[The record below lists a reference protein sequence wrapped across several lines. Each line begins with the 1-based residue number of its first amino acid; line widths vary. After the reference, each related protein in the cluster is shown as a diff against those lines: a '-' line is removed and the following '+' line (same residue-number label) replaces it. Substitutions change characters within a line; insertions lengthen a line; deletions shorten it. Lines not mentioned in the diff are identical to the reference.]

1 MDLIRSPSG
10 MAYKALCDLYSGSS
24 PLLLSSSTTYFLCQP
39 YWTPDIS
46 AYFLPPCLIRLF
58 IYVYHVNKDLLSTS
72 TLISYLL
79 LETFPHTITLTPDLF
94 SASSE
99 QSLTLHQFL
108 LSYSSLLSCHSFL
121 LFRPSL
127 ESWWFYS
134 SLCPRHLVM
143 CQVHSGCCL
152 ASWLSEF

>member
-1 MDLIRSPSG
+1 

-24 PLLLSSSTTYFLCQP
+24 PLLLSSINHILSVPAILNPRHINLFPASL
-39 YWTPDIS
+39 
-46 AYFLPPCLIRLF
+46 LLIRLF
-58 IYVYHVNKDLLSTS
+58 IYVCHLNKDLLFTS
-72 TLISYLL
+72 KTLISYLL

-127 ESWWFYS
+127 ENWWFYS

-152 ASWLSEF
+152 AS